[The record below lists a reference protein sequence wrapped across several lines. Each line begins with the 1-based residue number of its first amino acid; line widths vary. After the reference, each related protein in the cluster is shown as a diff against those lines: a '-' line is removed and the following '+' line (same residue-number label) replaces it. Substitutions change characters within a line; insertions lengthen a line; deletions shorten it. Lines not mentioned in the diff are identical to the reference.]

1 MGQSRAVSPP
11 RSIGAAGSLWLCPG
25 RCRRLLLA
33 DGPAANCTSSS
44 RRPEGA
50 PVGRARFKLKGF
62 KSLCTCHE
70 YQHWPGL
77 RPGPCAAPRRGWGDA
92 ALLLSP
98 LLHSR
103 SHQGTARLG
112 RDLLPSPSPPGVQR
126 PGTCPCGGHRVVLAG
141 LSLDRAALPP
151 RVPSPARCHPVPP
164 VVPVPPSAGVPLGLW
179 GLGGVRWHSLWPLGQ
194 WGGLG
199 LFLGQGIV
207 LRALN
212 LPGTAWRAAS
222 FLGGDTDPFPTSEG
236 GQEWE

>member
-1 MGQSRAVSPP
+1 M
-11 RSIGAAGSLWLCPG
+11 
-25 RCRRLLLA
+25 
-33 DGPAANCTSSS
+33 
-44 RRPEGA
+44 
-50 PVGRARFKLKGF
+50 GRARFKLKGF

-77 RPGPCAAPRRGWGDA
+77 RPGPCAAPGRGWGDA

-98 LLHSR
+98 LLHLR
-103 SHQGTARLG
+103 SHQGTVRLG

-151 RVPSPARCHPVPP
+151 RVPSPAPQGPQPLPVPP
-164 VVPVPPSAGVPLGLW
+164 CAPSGSSPSHCRGSSGSVGAW
-179 GLGGVRWHSLWPLGQ
+179 GVRWHSLWPLGQ

-207 LRALN
+207 LWALN
-212 LPGTAWRAAS
+212 LPGAARRAAS
-222 FLGGDTDPFPTSEG
+222 FLGGDADPFLTSEG